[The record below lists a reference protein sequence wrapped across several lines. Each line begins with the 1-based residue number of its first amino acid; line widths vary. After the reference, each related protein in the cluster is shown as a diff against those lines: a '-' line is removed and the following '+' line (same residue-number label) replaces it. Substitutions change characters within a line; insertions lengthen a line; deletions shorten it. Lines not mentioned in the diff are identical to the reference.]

1 MTQMITT
8 DSVLPARRVGYW
20 QAAVRA
26 TFGRG
31 DGVSRAGPRFVG
43 RMHSRVLGRL
53 QCSLVDSVEQRVDR
67 TPANIAADGADCF
80 LLSLQREGRGCLTQL
95 GRDAH
100 LAPGDLVLYDTAV
113 PYRLEPPEKM
123 QHVVLKI
130 PPTALRE
137 RMASAESQLA
147 SRLDGRR
154 LEARLLAAML
164 STLTTADEELPAV
177 TGE

>member
-1 MTQMITT
+1 M
-8 DSVLPARRVGYW
+8 
-20 QAAVRA
+20 
-26 TFGRG
+26 
-31 DGVSRAGPRFVG
+31 
-43 RMHSRVLGRL
+43 
-53 QCSLVDSVEQRVDR
+53 
-67 TPANIAADGADCF
+67 
-80 LLSLQREGRGCLTQL
+80 QREGRRCLTQL

-100 LAPGDLVLYDTAV
+100 LAPGDLVLYDTAA
-113 PYRLEPPEKM
+113 PYRRELPEKM

-130 PPTALRE
+130 PRAALRE
-137 RMASAESQLA
+137 RTASAESQLA